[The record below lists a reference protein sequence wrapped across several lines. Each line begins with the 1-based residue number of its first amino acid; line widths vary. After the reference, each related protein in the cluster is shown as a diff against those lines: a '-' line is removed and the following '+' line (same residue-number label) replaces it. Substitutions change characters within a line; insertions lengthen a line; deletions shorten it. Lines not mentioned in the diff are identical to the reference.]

1 VKHYLE
7 LITDE
12 QAAAIKLLKVG
23 DPIDC
28 GGRREVVTKTE
39 PPSLGRKRQTARK
52 RNTSGLGTTLLER
65 RVLRRVHAGAV

>member
-12 QAAAIKLLKVG
+12 QAAAIKQLKVG

-39 PPSLGRKRQTARK
+39 PPSLWTKAPDGEEAHYFWSGNDFGR
-52 RNTSGLGTTLLER
+52 TTR
-65 RVLRRVHAGAV
+65 S